1 MKNTFIGLTV
11 ALLTLTQLTACDTGL
26 NGQIDKCVAV
36 GLAANG
42 PYKNSTEKAGD
53 EITIRAY
60 CMRAAAGKD

>member
-1 MKNTFIGLTV
+1 MKNYFIKCIS
-11 ALLTLTQLTACDTGL
+11 ALFVFTQLTACDSGL
-26 NGQIDKCVAV
+26 NGQIDKCVAA

-53 EITIRAY
+53 EITIRAF

>member
-1 MKNTFIGLTV
+1 MKNFLICFTATFV
-11 ALLTLTQLTACDTGL
+11 TLTQLTACDTGL
-26 NGQIDKCVAV
+26 NGQIDKCVAA